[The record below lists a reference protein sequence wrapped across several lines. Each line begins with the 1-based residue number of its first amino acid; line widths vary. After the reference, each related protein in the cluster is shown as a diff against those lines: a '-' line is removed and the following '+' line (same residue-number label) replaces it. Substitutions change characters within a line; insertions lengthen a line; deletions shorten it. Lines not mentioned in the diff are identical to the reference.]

1 MNLKTLNFH
10 LSEVGPGGAL
20 LSSKLFRGVAP
31 WGDTSF
37 VVFFLYALFQMKLC
51 VTLDNG
57 GGSNGAPTLSIM
69 SLGHD
74 TYNPDTQ

>member
-37 VVFFLYALFQMKLC
+37 VVFFSLRVVSNETLRDTRQRGGKQRRSYPLYH
-51 VTLDNG
+51 VIGT
-57 GGSNGAPTLSIM
+57 
-69 SLGHD
+69 
-74 TYNPDTQ
+74 